1 METAAPGGSESEML
15 TEEQLK
21 HISRSIKSLV
31 PAGNGMVPSED
42 EIK

>member
-1 METAAPGGSESEML
+1 MDTAAPDGSESELL

-21 HISRSIKSLV
+21 IMSRSIKDLV
-31 PAGNGMVPSED
+31 PSRPGNVPSED